1 MSTATSSGGKVVL
14 VTGGGTG
21 IGAAIARLL
30 AATGDQVV
38 ICGRRE
44 APLRAVAEETGAHVV
59 VADVAENAGVER
71 VVADTVAT
79 FGRLDGLVVNHGIIH
94 VGRVDEVTP
103 EQWDDTIR
111 VNLTSPFLLVRAALP
126 HLLAARGAVVAVSSV
141 AALRASD
148 GMAAYSASKA
158 GLLLLT
164 QSLAVDHGRDGLR
177 ANAVCPG
184 WTATEMGDM
193 EMAELGAERGIS
205 ADEAYRLATAIVPQ
219 RRAAQPEEI
228 AGVVAWLL
236 SDAAS
241 YVNGTV
247 LPVDGG
253 SCIVDPGTV
262 ALDPRVSIDLSPR
275 SPE

>member
-1 MSTATSSGGKVVL
+1 MSAPDGKVVL

-21 IGAAIARLL
+21 IGAAVARLIARS
-30 AATGDQVV
+30 GDQVV

-44 APLRAVAEETGAHVV
+44 APLRAVAEETRADVEAHVV
-59 VADVAENAGVER
+59 VADVSDAAGVER
-71 VVADTVAT
+71 VVAETVAT

-126 HLLAARGAVVAVSSV
+126 HLLAARGAVVTVSSV

-177 ANAVCPG
+177 ANAICPG

-193 EMAELGAERGIS
+193 EMAELGRERGLS
-205 ADEAYRLATAIVPQ
+205 TEDAYRLATAVVPQ
-219 RRAAQPEEI
+219 RRAAQPAEI
-228 AGVVAWLL
+228 AATVAWLL

-241 YVNGTV
+241 YVNGVV

-253 SCIVDPGTV
+253 SCIVDPGTL
-262 ALDPRVSIDLSPR
+262 ALDPRVSIDLSQE
-275 SPE
+275 S

>member
-1 MSTATSSGGKVVL
+1 MDSAAGKVVI

-21 IGAAIARLL
+21 IGAAVTQML
-30 AATGDQVV
+30 ATAGDRVM

-44 APLRAVAEETGAHVV
+44 APLRAVAEQTGASVV
-59 VADVAENAGVER
+59 VADVSEPEGVIR
-71 VVADTVAT
+71 VVDETIAT
-79 FGRLDGLVVNHGIIH
+79 FGRLDGLVINHGIIH
-94 VGRVDEVTP
+94 SGRVDEVTL
-103 EQWDDTIR
+103 EQWDETLRI
-111 VNLTSPFLLVRAALP
+111 NLTSPFLLVRAALP
-126 HLLAARGAVVAVSSV
+126 HLLATRGAVVAVSSV

-177 ANAVCPG
+177 ANAICPG

-193 EMAELGAERGIS
+193 EMAELGAQRGLS
-205 ADEAYRLATAIVPQ
+205 REDAYHLATAVVPQ
-219 RRAAQPEEI
+219 RRAAQPDEI
-228 AGVVAWLL
+228 AAVVAWLL

-241 YVNGTV
+241 YVNGAV

-253 SCIVDPGTV
+253 SCVVDPGTL
-262 ALDPRVSIDLSPR
+262 ALDPRVSVDLNRPI
-275 SPE
+275 